1 MFSRSLIAAASL
13 ALLTAPA
20 ALLAST
26 RKYDPVTVTIEV
38 RDLDPAKAADRATF
52 ELRLKNAARAACD
65 SGMKDRWAKAEEQRC
80 IEEVITGGAGWA
92 N

>member
-1 MFSRSLIAAASL
+1 MLSRSIIAAASL
-13 ALLTAPA
+13 ALLAAPA
-20 ALLAST
+20 ALLAADS
-26 RKYDPVTVTIEV
+26 KYDPVTVTVEV
-38 RDLDPAKAADRATF
+38 SDLDPGKAADRTTF

-80 IEEVITGGAGWA
+80 IEEVITGGARWA